1 MEQPHVIFTRF
12 KESDRA
18 ELAALY
24 EQVMRE
30 TFYWFD
36 EARLNEVSFDDDTE
50 NEFIVVARVGEKLAG
65 FASVWLPDNF
75 IHHLYIDGAF
85 QGVGIG
91 KRLLANVVKRL
102 QGNASLKCLVLNTR
116 AVQFYKNNGWKT
128 ISTGDSDDG
137 EYILF
142 DYNSQL
148 TSD

>member
-1 MEQPHVIFTRF
+1 MEQRPVTFTRF
-12 KESDRA
+12 KETDRA

-50 NEFIVVARVGEKLAG
+50 SEFIVVARVGEKLAG

-75 IHHLYIDGAF
+75 IHHLYIDSAF
-85 QGVGIG
+85 QGMGIG
-91 KRLLANVVKRL
+91 KALLGNVVKRL
-102 QGNASLKCLVLNTR
+102 QGNATLKCLVLNSR
-116 AVQFYKNNGWKT
+116 AVQFYKKNGWKQ
-128 ISTGDSDDG
+128 ISMGDSDDG

-142 DYNSQL
+142 AYNP
-148 TSD
+148 